1 MDQLDEVL
9 ADSEYLLLALP
20 GGPATSRLID
30 RRRLM
35 LLPRG
40 AGIVNIG
47 RGTVIDQDALC
58 DLLDAGV
65 LGGAVLDVFDREP
78 LAPASRVWRTR
89 GLLVTPHI
97 SGDDHATYLADTVR
111 ILAHNLAACEAG
123 EPMPNRIDPATGLR
137 GDGPPP
143 VSRG

>member
-111 ILAHNLAACEAG
+111 ILAQNLAACEAG
-123 EPMPNRIDPATGLR
+123 EPMPNRIDPTTGLR
-137 GDGPPP
+137 GDRPPP
-143 VSRG
+143 ISRG